1 MKKPV
6 VPEMPVS
13 AYKKNQKTLKQKP
26 PLLSQ
31 STRKGKT
38 SKERN
43 QKCNTI
49 HNCSRVKHFGI

>member
-13 AYKKNQKTLKQKP
+13 AYKKTPKTLKQKP
-26 PLLSQ
+26 TLLSQ

-43 QKCNTI
+43 KKCDTI
-49 HNCSRVKHFGI
+49 HNCSKE